1 VFPAAIRQGLP
12 STSCEGRLLGF
23 PVCNPASARLVSAD
37 FARKASKSSPA
48 ANSGRWRTRFRDE
61 GGFWEIC
68 EDRYQTR
75 STILISRWHEQIGDP
90 TRLTVFLD
98 RLVLERT
105 SHRNA

>member
-1 VFPAAIRQGLP
+1 
-12 STSCEGRLLGF
+12 LLGF